1 MQFHEFIKNYIFTI
15 FLNFLG
21 KENDEKMRNAKPKQ
35 HVKHVEDNEVNA
47 VLIIGMIKTI
57 VVDVVKTKGVEMT
70 AVEVI
75 AEVTVISVF
84 HTRPHYQNSVEKR
97 RVWIEA
103 IEMIVATIVIAQLI
117 AIAIEMIEMILAI
130 VALSVDLIATEIH
143 EDEMKEEILK
153 SLYESKR

>member
-1 MQFHEFIKNYIFTI
+1 
-15 FLNFLG
+15 
-21 KENDEKMRNAKPKQ
+21 MRNAKPKQ

-84 HTRPHYQNSVEKR
+84 HSRPHYQNSVEKR

>member
-1 MQFHEFIKNYIFTI
+1 
-15 FLNFLG
+15 
-21 KENDEKMRNAKPKQ
+21 MRNAKPKQ

-57 VVDVVKTKGVEMT
+57 VVDAVKTKDVEMT
-70 AVEVI
+70 AVEVT
-75 AEVTVISVF
+75 AEVTVISAF
-84 HTRPHYQNSVEKR
+84 HSRPHYQNSVEKR
-97 RVWIEA
+97 HVWIEA

>member
-1 MQFHEFIKNYIFTI
+1 
-15 FLNFLG
+15 
-21 KENDEKMRNAKPKQ
+21 MRNAKPKQ

-57 VVDVVKTKGVEMT
+57 VADVVKTKDVEMT

-75 AEVTVISVF
+75 AEVTVISAF
-84 HTRPHYQNSVEKR
+84 HSRPHYQNSVEKR

>member
-1 MQFHEFIKNYIFTI
+1 
-15 FLNFLG
+15 
-21 KENDEKMRNAKPKQ
+21 MRNAKPKQ

-57 VVDVVKTKGVEMT
+57 VADVVKTKDVEMT

-75 AEVTVISVF
+75 AEVTAISAF
-84 HTRPHYQNSVEKR
+84 HSRPHYQNSVEKK

-103 IEMIVATIVIAQLI
+103 IVMIVVTIVIAELI
-117 AIAIEMIEMILAI
+117 VIAIEMTEMILVI
-130 VALSVDLIATEIH
+130 VALIVDLIATEIH

>member
-1 MQFHEFIKNYIFTI
+1 
-15 FLNFLG
+15 
-21 KENDEKMRNAKPKQ
+21 MRNAKPKQ

-57 VVDVVKTKGVEMT
+57 VVDAVKTKDVEMA

-75 AEVTVISVF
+75 AEVTVISAF

-153 SLYESKR
+153 SLFESKR

>member
-47 VLIIGMIKTI
+47 VLIIEMIKTI
-57 VVDVVKTKGVEMT
+57 VADVVKTKDVEMT

-84 HTRPHYQNSVEKR
+84 HSRPHYQNSVEKR
-97 RVWIEA
+97 HVWIEA
-103 IEMIVATIVIAQLI
+103 IEMIVVTIVIAELI
-117 AIAIEMIEMILAI
+117 VIAIEMTEMILVI
-130 VALSVDLIATEIH
+130 VALIVDLIEIEIH
-143 EDEMKEEILK
+143 ADEMKEEKLK
-153 SLYESKR
+153 SLFESKR

>member
-1 MQFHEFIKNYIFTI
+1 MKESNI
-15 FLNFLG
+15 LNFLG
-21 KENDEKMRNAKPKQ
+21 KENDGKMRNAKPKQ

-57 VVDVVKTKGVEMT
+57 VVDAVKTKDVEMT

-75 AEVTVISVF
+75 AEVTVIFAF

>member
-1 MQFHEFIKNYIFTI
+1 
-15 FLNFLG
+15 
-21 KENDEKMRNAKPKQ
+21 MRNVKPKQ
-35 HVKHVEDNEVNA
+35 HVKHAEGNVVNA
-47 VLIIGMIKTI
+47 ELIIEMIKTI
-57 VVDVVKTKGVEMT
+57 VVDVAKTKDVEMT
-70 AVEVI
+70 VVEAI
-75 AEVTVISVF
+75 PEVTVISAF
-84 HTRPHYQNSVEKR
+84 HIRPRCQNSVEKR